1 LGKKKLATG
10 SNMQQAQS
18 SSLENITMNV
28 SAYSLIIPFL
38 ISSST

>member
-10 SNMQQAQS
+10 SNMQLRNRL
-18 SSLENITMNV
+18 SLENITMNV